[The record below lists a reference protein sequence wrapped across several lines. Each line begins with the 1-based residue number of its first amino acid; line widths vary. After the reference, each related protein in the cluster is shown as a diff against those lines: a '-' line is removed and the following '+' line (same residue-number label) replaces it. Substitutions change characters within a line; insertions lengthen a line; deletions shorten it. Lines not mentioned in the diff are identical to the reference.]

1 MQRVFLLGTSII
13 WKVIYFFQI
22 LISKQIMRV
31 EIASTLSVIRGR
43 NRIFSG
49 RHDALTQVLTRD
61 GEGKDLLIEVIVMK

>member
-1 MQRVFLLGTSII
+1 
-13 WKVIYFFQI
+13 
-22 LISKQIMRV
+22 MRV